1 MTKRTR
7 ALSGASQDAYFRRL
21 LRSHSSLTPDERD
34 KIVQLLRREIAQL
47 RLRRQQREGDAEASR
62 EAHST
67 PTRPAQV
74 VEQPTPARPADVQPA
89 PIAPRTE
96 PVAAPFDPFSINV
109 VVLLRTGGR
118 ERLLGALECID
129 SADNL
134 RLLAREQ
141 RLSVGAETTTP
152 AELRAAIVQA
162 AERRVANRIAA
173 AS

>member
-21 LRSHSSLTPDERD
+21 FRSHSSLTPDERD

-47 RLRRQQREGDAEASR
+47 RLRRQQREGEAEGAK
-62 EAHST
+62 EAPTKPAPVAET
-67 PTRPAQV
+67 PV
-74 VEQPTPARPADVQPA
+74 VIPADVQPA
-89 PIAPRTE
+89 PAVPRPE

-118 ERLLGALECID
+118 ERLLGALESIA

-141 RLSVGAETTTP
+141 RLSVGADLTSP
-152 AELRAAIVQA
+152 AELRGAIVQA

>member
-47 RLRRQQREGDAEASR
+47 RLRRQQREGDVEASK
-62 EAHST
+62 EAAPAK
-67 PTRPAQV
+67 PTQV
-74 VEQPTPARPADVQPA
+74 VETSPARPADAQPA
-89 PIAPRTE
+89 PIAPRAE
-96 PVAAPFDPFSINV
+96 PAAAPFDPFSINV

-118 ERLLGALECID
+118 ERLLGALESID

-141 RLSVGAETTTP
+141 RLSVGADLTSP
-152 AELRAAIVQA
+152 PELRAAIVQA

>member
-21 LRSHSSLTPDERD
+21 FRSHSSLTPDERD

-47 RLRRQQREGDAEASR
+47 RLRRQQREGDAEASK
-62 EAHST
+62 EAI
-67 PTRPAQV
+67 PAKPAPV
-74 VEQPTPARPADVQPA
+74 VETSPAHPADVQPA
-89 PIAPRTE
+89 PTAPRAESAVT
-96 PVAAPFDPFSINV
+96 PFDPFSINV

-118 ERLLGALECID
+118 ERLLGALESID
-129 SADNL
+129 SADHL

-141 RLSVGAETTTP
+141 RLSVGADLTSP
-152 AELRAAIVQA
+152 AELRGAIVQA

>member
-7 ALSGASQDAYFRRL
+7 ALSGASQDAYFRRFFK
-21 LRSHSSLTPDERD
+21 SHSNLSPEERD

-47 RLRRQQREGDAEASR
+47 RLRRQQRESEAEASQG
-62 EAHST
+62 
-67 PTRPAQV
+67 TRPLPAKPVEV
-74 VEQPTPARPADVQPA
+74 VTAPPDKPADVQPTPTA
-89 PIAPRTE
+89 T
-96 PVAAPFDPFSINV
+96 PFDPFSINV

-118 ERLLGALECID
+118 ERLLGALESID
-129 SADNL
+129 SADHL

-141 RLSVGAETTTP
+141 RLSVGADMTSP
-152 AELRAAIVQA
+152 AELRTAIVQA

>member
-47 RLRRQQREGDAEASR
+47 RLRRQQREGDAEASK
-62 EAHST
+62 EA
-67 PTRPAQV
+67 PTEPAQV
-74 VEQPTPARPADVQPA
+74 VATPVARPADVEPA
-89 PIAPRTE
+89 PIAARAE
-96 PVAAPFDPFSINV
+96 PAVARFDPFSINV

-118 ERLLGALECID
+118 ERLLGALGSID

-141 RLSVGAETTTP
+141 RLSVGADATSP

>member
-1 MTKRTR
+1 MTRRTR

-21 LRSHSSLTPDERD
+21 FRSHSSLTPEERD

-47 RLRRQQREGDAEASR
+47 RLRRQQREGEAEAVG
-62 EAHST
+62 EAT
-67 PTRPAQV
+67 PTRPAPV
-74 VEQPTPARPADVQPA
+74 AGTSPTRPADVQPA
-89 PIAPRTE
+89 PIAARIE
-96 PVAAPFDPFSINV
+96 PVAVPFDPFSINV
-109 VVLLRTGGR
+109 VVLLRTGR
-118 ERLLGALECID
+118 HERLLGALEDID

-141 RLSVGAETTTP
+141 RLSVGGDMTSP
-152 AELRAAIVQA
+152 AQLRAAIVQA

>member
-21 LRSHSSLTPDERD
+21 FRSHSSLTPEERD

-47 RLRRQQREGDAEASR
+47 RLRRQQRESDAETSK
-62 EAHST
+62 EAI
-67 PTRPAQV
+67 PTKPAQV
-74 VEQPTPARPADVQPA
+74 VETAPARPADVESGPA
-89 PIAPRTE
+89 SPRPE

-118 ERLLGALECID
+118 ERLLGALESID

-141 RLSVGAETTTP
+141 RLSVGADLTSP
-152 AELRAAIVQA
+152 AELRGAIVQA

>member
-21 LRSHSSLTPDERD
+21 FRSHSSLTPDERD

-47 RLRRQQREGDAEASR
+47 RLRRQQTGGRRRGVQGGDPDQARAGRRERRRQDRAE
-62 EAHST
+62 
-67 PTRPAQV
+67 
-74 VEQPTPARPADVQPA
+74 VQPA

-96 PVAAPFDPFSINV
+96 PAAAPFDPFSINV

-141 RLSVGAETTTP
+141 RLSVGADMTSLS
-152 AELRAAIVQA
+152 ELRAAIVQA

>member
-21 LRSHSSLTPDERD
+21 FRSHSSLTPDERD

-47 RLRRQQREGDAEASR
+47 RLRRQQREGDAEVSK
-62 EAHST
+62 EAA
-67 PTRPAQV
+67 PAKPAQI
-74 VEQPTPARPADVQPA
+74 VETPPASPADVQPA
-89 PIAPRTE
+89 PTAPRTR
-96 PVAAPFDPFSINV
+96 PVATPFDPFSINV

-118 ERLLGALECID
+118 ERLLGALESID

-141 RLSVGAETTTP
+141 RLSVGADLTSP
-152 AELRAAIVQA
+152 PELRAAIVQA

>member
-21 LRSHSSLTPDERD
+21 FRSHSSLTPEERD

-47 RLRRQQREGDAEASR
+47 RLRRKQREGDTEAAR
-62 EAHST
+62 EAI
-67 PTRPAQV
+67 PTKPAPV
-74 VEQPTPARPADVQPA
+74 AETAPARPADVEPA
-89 PIAPRTE
+89 PAAPRTE
-96 PVAAPFDPFSINV
+96 PATAPFDPFSINV

-118 ERLLGALECID
+118 EGLLGALESID

-141 RLSVGAETTTP
+141 RLSVGADLTSP
-152 AELRAAIVQA
+152 AELRGAIVQA

>member
-47 RLRRQQREGDAEASR
+47 RLRRQQREGDAEASK
-62 EAHST
+62 EAAPAKPAQVAETT
-67 PTRPAQV
+67 PTRPAD
-74 VEQPTPARPADVQPA
+74 VEPA
-89 PIAPRTE
+89 PIAPRAE
-96 PVAAPFDPFSINV
+96 PAVAPFDPFSINV

-118 ERLLGALECID
+118 ERLLGALESID
-129 SADNL
+129 NADNL

-141 RLSVGAETTTP
+141 RLSVGADLTSP
-152 AELRAAIVQA
+152 AELRGAIVQA

>member
-21 LRSHSSLTPDERD
+21 FRSHSSLTPEERD

-47 RLRRQQREGDAEASR
+47 RLRRQQREDDAEASK
-62 EAHST
+62 AAT
-67 PTRPAQV
+67 PAKPAQV
-74 VEQPTPARPADVQPA
+74 IETAPARAADVEPA
-89 PIAPRTE
+89 PIAPRAE
-96 PVAAPFDPFSINV
+96 PVSAPFDPFSINV

-118 ERLLGALECID
+118 ERLLGALESID
-129 SADNL
+129 SVDNL

-141 RLSVGAETTTP
+141 RLSVGADLTSP
-152 AELRAAIVQA
+152 AELRGAIVQA